1 MKLHEFIVRRLLLL
15 IPVMIGVAIFT
26 FAIAHII
33 PGDPAAIQC
42 GDKCGVIVDYT
53 EDGEPISDPRPQC
66 SRLSRH
72 TCRRTGWQPDPL
84 G

>member
-1 MKLHEFIVRRLLLL
+1 MIEPSRLAWQGGFIVKLHEFVVRRLLLL

-42 GDKCGVIVDYT
+42 GDRCGMVIDYT
-53 EDGEPISDPRPQC
+53 EEGDDNG
-66 SRLSRH
+66 L
-72 TCRRTGWQPDPL
+72 
-84 G
+84 